1 MACEPDAV
9 QTELTRLIGGDCFGP
24 VPEARIANA
33 ERELGATFPPSY
45 RVFLR
50 HFGAANVAGYQI
62 HGLPDPPEADTIP
75 FWLDLVEAV
84 RMTRSGH
91 HPMPH
96 EFLYLTNNGGD
107 TWYYLDT
114 SRRDAASEC
123 PVVEFGSVAVQG
135 AIVAESFLAFLRR
148 LVEEDRRYRAE
159 HPPEVPPRIEG
170 FTFGLDW

>member
-1 MACEPDAV
+1 MGSEPDAV
-9 QTELTRLIGGDCFGP
+9 RAELTRLIGGDCFGP
-24 VPEARIANA
+24 VPEARVADA
-33 ERELGATFPPSY
+33 ERELGTTFPPSY

-50 HFGAANVAGYQI
+50 HFGAANVGAYQI
-62 HGLPDPPEADTIP
+62 HGLPDPPQDDAIP

-96 EFLYLTNNGGD
+96 ELLYLTNSGGD

-114 SRRDAASEC
+114 SRRDAAGEC
-123 PVVEFGSVAVQG
+123 PVVEFGSVAEQG

-148 LVEEDRRYRAE
+148 RDEEDRRDRAE
-159 HPPEVPPRIEG
+159 RPPEVPPRDRG
-170 FTFGLDW
+170 FDFRLDW